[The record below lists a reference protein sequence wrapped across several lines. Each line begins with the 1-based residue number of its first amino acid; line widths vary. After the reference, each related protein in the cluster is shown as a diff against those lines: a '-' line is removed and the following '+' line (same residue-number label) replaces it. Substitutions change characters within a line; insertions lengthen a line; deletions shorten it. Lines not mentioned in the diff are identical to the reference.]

1 MAVSVIM
8 TNTASAFDLAFV
20 GHYTQDTVVRPQETY
35 TTQGGAFYYG
45 CHVARRMGL
54 QAAVVT
60 RLARADFAVVDEL
73 AALGVTMFA
82 TPTPES
88 TCLRL
93 VYPTDNLDQ
102 RTIYA
107 TGFAGPFTVA
117 EVAPIQARTFH
128 IGASIRGE
136 VPLAVVQ
143 ALAAKGAR
151 LSLDAQGFV
160 RVNLGGTLVY
170 EPWPEAGQVL
180 SLVDVLKVDAVEAEF
195 LTGHSD
201 LREAAQALAALGPRE
216 VVMTHGQGVLVLA
229 DGRFY
234 QEPFVAQ
241 EVRGRTGRGDTCIA
255 AYLGRRLTAT
265 PGEAAVWAAAL
276 TSLKLETPGPF
287 RRDIGE
293 VEALVRS
300 RYR

>member
-1 MAVSVIM
+1 MS
-8 TNTASAFDLAFV
+8 TAPIFDLAFV

-54 QAAVVT
+54 QTAVVT

-73 AALGVTMFA
+73 AALGVTMFT

-88 TCLRL
+88 TRLRL
-93 VYPTDNLDQ
+93 VYPSENLDQ

-107 TGFAGPFTVA
+107 TGFAGRFTVA

-128 IGASIRGE
+128 IGASMRGE

-160 RVNLGGTLVY
+160 RVNRGGTLVY
-170 EPWPEAGQVL
+170 AAWPEARQVL
-180 SLVDVLKVDAVEAEF
+180 PLVDVLKVDAVEAEF
-195 LTGHSD
+195 LTGQSD
-201 LREAAQALAALGPRE
+201 PQEAAQALAALGPRE
-216 VVMTHGQGVLVLA
+216 VVLTQGQGVLVLA
-229 DGRFY
+229 DGRCY
-234 QEPFVAQ
+234 QTPFVAD

-255 AYLGRRLTAT
+255 AYLGRRLTAP
-265 PGEAAVWAAAL
+265 PGEAAIWAAAL
-276 TSLKLETPGPF
+276 TSLKLAAPGPF
-287 RRDIGE
+287 RRDIAE
-293 VEALVRS
+293 VAVLVKS
-300 RYR
+300 RYMADE

>member
-1 MAVSVIM
+1 M

-60 RLARADFAVVDEL
+60 RLARADFAVVEEL

-82 TPTPES
+82 TSTPES

-107 TGFAGPFTVA
+107 TGFAGPFTVD

-160 RVNLGGTLVY
+160 RVQRDSTLVY
-170 EPWPEAGQVL
+170 APWPEAGQVL

-195 LTGHSD
+195 LTGLSD

-216 VVMTHGQGVLVLA
+216 VVLTQGQGVLVLA

-234 QEPFVAQ
+234 QAPFVAQ

-255 AYLGRRLTAT
+255 AYLGQRLTAP
-265 PGEAAVWAAAL
+265 PGEAAIWAAAL
-276 TSLKLETPGPF
+276 TSLKLEAPGPF